1 MKKGILLAGIFVV
14 LILTACG
21 TTATV
26 SVATTTAGAPV
37 VASAITPTTPPAA
50 AALAKAFH
58 WTRYDYA
65 VDILDDGDMLF
76 RVTMGFAF
84 DSGSFS
90 QGYYSFDMDRL
101 DDVHD
106 VAVFES
112 SQPYIQVSEE
122 RVGGFQVN
130 KGSEFEVL
138 WWFPPTANAERTFTL
153 TFRVVGGLRVYDE
166 GDQFYWNF
174 YGGVRSGHIDSGTIT
189 VHLPQAASPYAV
201 QMAVE
206 PGGTPLAL
214 IDDHTVQAQVF
225 GLPVNRAVV
234 LGLQFPHGLVSAEPA
249 AWQIEEEP

>member
-26 SVATTTAGAPV
+26 SVATTTAVAPM
-37 VASAITPTTPPAA
+37 VALAITPTTQPTAA
-50 AALAKAFH
+50 AFVKAFH
-58 WTRYDYA
+58 WTEYDYD
-65 VDILDDGDMLF
+65 VDILDNGDMLF

-101 DDVHD
+101 DDVRD
-106 VAVFES
+106 VTVFEG
-112 SQPYIQVSEE
+112 SQPYIQVGEE

-130 KGSEFEVL
+130 KGGEFEVL

-153 TFRVVGGLRVYDE
+153 TYRVVGGLRVYDG
-166 GDQFYWNF
+166 GDQFYWDF
-174 YGGVRSGHIDSGTIT
+174 YAGDRSGHIDSGAIT

-201 QMAVE
+201 QVAVE

-225 GLPVNRAVV
+225 GLPANQAVV
-234 LGLQFPHGLVSAEPA
+234 LRLQFPHGLVSAEPA
-249 AWQIEEEP
+249 AWQIKEES